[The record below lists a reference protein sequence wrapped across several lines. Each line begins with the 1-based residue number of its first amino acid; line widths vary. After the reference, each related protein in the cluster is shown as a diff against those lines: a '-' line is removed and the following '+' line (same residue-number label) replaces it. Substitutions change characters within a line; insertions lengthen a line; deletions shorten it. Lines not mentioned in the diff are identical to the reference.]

1 MLKDDFRYYLTHR
14 DELLK
19 KYEGKFLAIKDQQ
32 VIGVYMDETEAI
44 NKTALD
50 HELGT
55 FLVQE
60 CSADPNS
67 TKQTYYSR
75 AIFV

>member
-32 VIGVYMDETEAI
+32 VIGVYMDETGG
-44 NKTALD
+44 
-50 HELGT
+50 H
-55 FLVQE
+55 Q
-60 CSADPNS
+60 
-67 TKQTYYSR
+67 
-75 AIFV
+75 